1 MPATKALRLAQ
12 TTSTLILLLG
22 LMFAGTATQAADAP
36 LSIEGYSPVSYFT
49 KGQAEKG
56 SPEFAVENGGMTYY
70 LTSQEQVTLFKQNPN
85 KYKPR
90 YDTCPYSLTQGKR
103 VPLDPTNFK
112 VIGDS
117 LLLFHKSE
125 AMDGLALWNQSS
137 TDEEELL
144 KQADTQFTLL
154 RF

>member
-1 MPATKALRLAQ
+1 MLTTHSQRSAQSTFALTLLVLLTVTCAAAQ
-12 TTSTLILLLG
+12 AS
-22 LMFAGTATQAADAP
+22 DAP

-49 KGQAEKG
+49 KGIAEKG
-56 SPEFAVENGGMTYY
+56 SPEYAVENGGMTYY
-70 LTSQEQVTLFKQNPN
+70 LTSPEQVTLFRQNPN

-112 VIGDS
+112 VIGES

-125 AMDGLALWNQSS
+125 SMDGLQLWNQSPV
-137 TDEEELL
+137 DEDELL
-144 KQADTQFTLL
+144 NQADAQFTLL